1 MDFRTEA
8 RGWLE
13 ATCPDSLR
21 RGLGGYTAG
30 GRKAVYGNPDTKLWL
45 DRMAERGWTA
55 PTWPKGYGGAG
66 LSNADNMILDEE
78 MRRINAPAALT
89 GHGLTM
95 IGPAILEFGNDA
107 QCREHLPPIARGEI
121 RWCQGYSEP
130 GAGSDLAGLMMRAVE
145 DGDDY
150 IVNGSKIW
158 TSGAQGADWI
168 FCLVRT
174 DFQASKHEGISFL
187 VLDMDTPGVTVTP
200 IELISGASEFC
211 QTFFDDVR
219 VPKRNLIGQPGQGW
233 TVGKRLLQYERSSIG
248 GRGGTRQKAKTID
261 EWAKEYSGVVDGR
274 IADPAVRDAVTD
286 QRIGDEAYQ
295 LTIRRSFEEAT
306 SAVHARGAPSRSPAA
321 VHARGAPS
329 RSPAAVHAR
338 GAPSRS
344 PAEGS
349 APTFLSS
356 MFKLYGTEQNMRR
369 NDLLMDI
376 LGIQGLGWSGE
387 GFSGA
392 ERGSTRGWL
401 RSKANSIEG
410 GTSEIQRNIIA
421 KRVLGLPD

>member
-1 MDFRTEA
+1 MEFRLEA
-8 RGWLE
+8 RQWLT
-13 ATCPDSLR
+13 ANCPDSLR

-30 GRKAVYGNPDTKLWL
+30 GRKASYGNPDTKLWL

-55 PTWPKGYGGAG
+55 PTWPKEYGGGG
-66 LSNADNMILDEE
+66 LTNAEHMILDEE

-95 IGPAILEFGNDA
+95 IGPAIIEFGNDA

-130 GAGSDLAGLMMRAVE
+130 GAGSDLAGLMMRADE

-150 IVNGSKIW
+150 LVNGSKIW
-158 TSGAQGADWI
+158 TSGAVGADWI

-174 DFQASKHEGISFL
+174 DFEASKHEGISFL
-187 VLDMDTPGVTVTP
+187 VLDMETPGVTVTP

-248 GRGGTRQKAKTID
+248 GRGGTRQRAKTID
-261 EWAKEYSGVVDGR
+261 AWAKEYVGEVDGR
-274 IADPAVRDAVTD
+274 IADPAIRDAVAE
-286 QRIGDEAYQ
+286 QRIGDDAYQ

-306 SAVHARGAPSRSPAA
+306 SSQAPS
-321 VHARGAPS
+321 
-329 RSPAAVHAR
+329 
-338 GAPSRS
+338 
-344 PAEGS
+344 
-349 APTFLSS
+349 FLSS

-369 NDLLMDI
+369 NDLLMAI
-376 LGIQGLGWSGE
+376 LGTQGLGWAGD
-387 GFSGA
+387 GFTGA

>member
-1 MDFRTEA
+1 MMEFRLEA
-8 RGWLE
+8 REWLT
-13 ATCPDSLR
+13 ANCPDSLR

-30 GRKAVYGNPDTKLWL
+30 GRKATYGNPDTKLWL

-55 PTWPKGYGGAG
+55 PTWPKEYGGGG
-66 LSNADNMILDEE
+66 LTNAENMILDEE

-95 IGPAILEFGNDA
+95 IGPAIIEFGNDA

-130 GAGSDLAGLMMRAVE
+130 GAGSDLAGLMMRAEE

-150 IVNGSKIW
+150 VVNGSKIW
-158 TSGAQGADWI
+158 TSGAVGADWI

-174 DFQASKHEGISFL
+174 DFEASKHEGISFL
-187 VLDMDTPGVTVTP
+187 VLDMETPGVTVTP

-248 GRGGTRQKAKTID
+248 GRGGTRQRAKTID
-261 EWAKEYSGVVDGR
+261 EWAKEYVGEADGQ
-274 IADPAVRDAVTD
+274 IADPAVRDAVTE
-286 QRIGDEAYQ
+286 QRIGDDAYQ

-306 SAVHARGAPSRSPAA
+306 SSQAPS
-321 VHARGAPS
+321 
-329 RSPAAVHAR
+329 
-338 GAPSRS
+338 
-344 PAEGS
+344 
-349 APTFLSS
+349 FLSS

-369 NDLLMDI
+369 NDLLMSI
-376 LGIQGLGWSGE
+376 LGTQGLGWAGD
-387 GFSGA
+387 GFTGA

>member
-1 MDFRTEA
+1 MEFRLEA
-8 RGWLE
+8 REWL
-13 ATCPDSLR
+13 AANCPESMR

-30 GRKAVYGNPDTKLWL
+30 GRKATYANPDTKLWL

-55 PTWPKGYGGAG
+55 PTWSKEYGGGG
-66 LSNADNMILDEE
+66 LSNAENMILDDE

-95 IGPAILEFGNDA
+95 IGPAIIEFGTDA
-107 QCREHLPPIARGEI
+107 QCREHLPAIARGEI

-130 GAGSDLAGLMMRAVE
+130 GAGSDLAGLMMRAEE

-150 IVNGSKIW
+150 VVNGSKIW

-174 DFQASKHEGISFL
+174 DFEASKHEGISFL
-187 VLDMDTPGVTVTP
+187 VLDMETPGVIVTP

-219 VPKRNLIGQPGQGW
+219 VPKRNLIGKPGQGW

-261 EWAKEYSGVVDGR
+261 QWAKEYVGESNGR
-274 IADPAVRDAVTD
+274 IDNPAIRDAISE

-306 SAVHARGAPSRSPAA
+306 SSQAPS
-321 VHARGAPS
+321 
-329 RSPAAVHAR
+329 
-338 GAPSRS
+338 
-344 PAEGS
+344 
-349 APTFLSS
+349 FLSS

-369 NDLLMDI
+369 NDLLMTI
-376 LGIQGLGWSGE
+376 LGTQGLGWSGD

>member
-1 MDFRTEA
+1 MDFRSDA
-8 RGWLE
+8 REWLG
-13 ATCPDSLR
+13 TNCPPSLR
-21 RGLGGYTAG
+21 QGLGGYTAG
-30 GRKAVYGNPDTKLWL
+30 GRKAEYANPDTKLWL

-55 PTWPKGYGGAG
+55 PTWPKEYGGGG
-66 LSNADNMILDEE
+66 LDVQEHMILDEE
-78 MRRINAPAALT
+78 MRRINAPAPLA

-95 IGPAILEFGNDA
+95 IGPAILEFGTPA
-107 QCREHLPPIARGEI
+107 QCLEHLPFIVRGEI

-130 GAGSDLAGLMMRAVE
+130 GAGSDLASLQMRAVE

-158 TSGAQGADWI
+158 TSGADGADWI

-174 DFQASKHEGISFL
+174 DPEASKHEGISFL
-187 VLDMDTPGVTVTP
+187 VLDMETPGVTVTP
-200 IELISGASEFC
+200 IDLISGSSEFC

-219 VPKRNLIGQPGQGW
+219 VPKRNLIGKPGEGW

-248 GRGGTRQKAKTID
+248 GRGGTRQKAKTVD
-261 EWAKEYSGVVDGR
+261 EWAKEYVGESGGR
-274 IADPAVRDAVTD
+274 IADDAIRARVIK
-286 QRIGDEAYQ
+286 QSIGDNAYQ

-306 SAVHARGAPSRSPAA
+306 SSKAPS
-321 VHARGAPS
+321 
-329 RSPAAVHAR
+329 
-338 GAPSRS
+338 
-344 PAEGS
+344 
-349 APTFLSS
+349 FLSS
-356 MFKLYGTEQNMRR
+356 MFKLYGTEQNMSR

-376 LGIQGLGWSGE
+376 LGTQGLGWSGE

-410 GTSEIQRNIIA
+410 GSSEIQRNIIA
-421 KRVLGLPD
+421 KRVLSLPD

>member
-1 MDFRTEA
+1 MEFRLEA
-8 RGWLE
+8 REWLD
-13 ATCPDSLR
+13 ANCPDSMR
-21 RGLGGYTAG
+21 RGMGGYTAG

-55 PTWPKGYGGAG
+55 PTWPKEYGGGG
-66 LSNADNMILDEE
+66 LTNAENMVLDEE
-78 MRRINAPAALT
+78 MRRINAPAPLT

-95 IGPAILEFGNDA
+95 IGPAIIEFGTDA
-107 QCREHLPPIARGEI
+107 QCREHLPPITRGEV

-130 GAGSDLAGLMMRAVE
+130 GAGSDLAGLMMRAEE
-145 DGDDY
+145 DGDDFV
-150 IVNGSKIW
+150 VNGSKIW
-158 TSGAQGADWI
+158 TSGAVGADWI

-174 DFQASKHEGISFL
+174 DFEASKHEGISFL
-187 VLDMDTPGVTVTP
+187 VLDMETPGVTVTP

-261 EWAKEYSGVVDGR
+261 EWAKEYVGERDGR
-274 IADPAVRDAVTD
+274 IADPAIRDAVTE
-286 QRIGDEAYQ
+286 QRIGDDAYQ

-306 SAVHARGAPSRSPAA
+306 SSQAPS
-321 VHARGAPS
+321 
-329 RSPAAVHAR
+329 
-338 GAPSRS
+338 
-344 PAEGS
+344 
-349 APTFLSS
+349 FLSS
-356 MFKLYGTEQNMRR
+356 MFKLYGTEQNMSR
-369 NDLLMDI
+369 NDLLMAI
-376 LGIQGLGWSGE
+376 LGTQGLGWTGD
-387 GFSGA
+387 GFTGA

>member
-1 MDFRTEA
+1 MDFRGEV
-8 RGWLE
+8 RDWL
-13 ATCPDSLR
+13 AANCPESLR

-55 PTWPKGYGGAG
+55 PSWPRQYGGGG
-66 LSNADNMILDEE
+66 LNAAESMVLNEE
-78 MRRINAPAALT
+78 MRRINAPAPLV

-95 IGPAILEFGNDA
+95 IGPAILEFGTEA

-130 GAGSDLAGLMMRAVE
+130 GAGSDLASLQMRAVA

-150 IVNGSKIW
+150 TVNGAKIW
-158 TSGAQGADWI
+158 TSGADGADWI

-174 DFQASKHEGISFL
+174 DPDAPKHEGISFL
-187 VLDMDTPGVTVTP
+187 VLDMATPGVTVTP
-200 IELISGASEFC
+200 IDLISGSSEFC

-219 VPKRNLIGQPGQGW
+219 VPKRHLIGRPGEGW

-248 GRGGTRQKAKTID
+248 GRGGTRQKTKTIA
-261 EWAKEYSGVVDGR
+261 EWAKEYVGESAGR
-274 IADPAVRDAVTD
+274 IEDAAIRGRVAA
-286 QRIGDEAYQ
+286 QSMGDAAYQ
-295 LTIRRSFEEAT
+295 LTIRRSFEEAAN
-306 SAVHARGAPSRSPAA
+306 SAPS
-321 VHARGAPS
+321 
-329 RSPAAVHAR
+329 
-338 GAPSRS
+338 
-344 PAEGS
+344 
-349 APTFLSS
+349 FLSS
-356 MFKLYGTEQNMRR
+356 LFKLYGTEQNMRR
-369 NDLLMDI
+369 NDLLMEI
-376 LGIQGLGWSGE
+376 LGTQGLGWSGD
-387 GFSGA
+387 GFAGA
-392 ERGSTRGWL
+392 ERGATRGWL

>member
-1 MDFRTEA
+1 MEFRTEA
-8 RGWLE
+8 REWL
-13 ATCPDSLR
+13 AANCPDSLR
-21 RGLGGYTAG
+21 RGQGGYTAG

-55 PTWPKGYGGAG
+55 PTWPKEYSGGG
-66 LSNADNMILDEE
+66 LSNAENMILDEE
-78 MRRINAPAALT
+78 MRRINAPAPLA

-95 IGPAILEFGNDA
+95 IGPAILEFGTDG
-107 QCREHLPPIARGEI
+107 QCREHLPRIVRGEI

-130 GAGSDLAGLMMRAVE
+130 GAGSDLASLAMRAVE

-174 DFQASKHEGISFL
+174 DFEASKHEGISFL

-248 GRGGTRQKAKTID
+248 GRGGTRQRARTID
-261 EWAKEYSGVVDGR
+261 EWAKEYAGEVDGR
-274 IADPAVRDAVTD
+274 IADAGIRDAVTT
-286 QRIGDEAYQ
+286 QRIGDDAYQ

-306 SAVHARGAPSRSPAA
+306 TTQAPS
-321 VHARGAPS
+321 
-329 RSPAAVHAR
+329 
-338 GAPSRS
+338 
-344 PAEGS
+344 
-349 APTFLSS
+349 FLSS

-369 NDLLMDI
+369 NDLMMSI
-376 LGIQGLGWSGE
+376 LGTRGLGWSGDA
-387 GFSGA
+387 FTGA
-392 ERGSTRGWL
+392 ERGATRGWL

>member
-1 MDFRTEA
+1 MEFRLEA
-8 RGWLE
+8 REWLE
-13 ATCPDSLR
+13 ANCPESMR

-30 GRKAVYGNPDTKLWL
+30 GRKATYGNPDTKLWL

-55 PTWPKGYGGAG
+55 PTWPKEYGGGG
-66 LSNADNMILDEE
+66 LTNAENMILDDE

-95 IGPAILEFGNDA
+95 IGPAIIEFGNDA

-130 GAGSDLAGLMMRAVE
+130 GAGSDLAGLMMRAEE

-158 TSGAQGADWI
+158 TSGAVGADWI

-174 DFQASKHEGISFL
+174 DFEASKHEGISFL
-187 VLDMDTPGVTVTP
+187 VLDMETPGVTVTP

-248 GRGGTRQKAKTID
+248 GRGGTRQRAKTID
-261 EWAKEYSGVVDGR
+261 EWAKEYIGEHDGR
-274 IADPAVRDAVTD
+274 IADPAIRDAVSE
-286 QRIGDEAYQ
+286 QRIGDDAYQ

-306 SAVHARGAPSRSPAA
+306 SSQAPS
-321 VHARGAPS
+321 
-329 RSPAAVHAR
+329 
-338 GAPSRS
+338 
-344 PAEGS
+344 
-349 APTFLSS
+349 FLSS

-369 NDLLMDI
+369 NDLLMAI
-376 LGIQGLGWSGE
+376 LGTQGLGWAGE

>member
-1 MDFRTEA
+1 MAVAGSNNEVDFRSDA
-8 RGWLE
+8 REWL
-13 ATCPDSLR
+13 ATNCPPSLR
-21 RGLGGYTAG
+21 QGLGGYTAG
-30 GRKAVYGNPDTKLWL
+30 GRKAVYANSDTKLWL

-55 PTWPKGYGGAG
+55 PTWPKEYGGGG
-66 LSNADNMILDEE
+66 LDVQEHMILDEE
-78 MRRINAPAALT
+78 MRRINAPAPLA

-95 IGPAILEFGNDA
+95 IGPAILEFGTPA
-107 QCREHLPPIARGEI
+107 QCQEHLPFIVRGEI

-130 GAGSDLAGLMMRAVE
+130 GAGSDLASLQMRAVE

-158 TSGAQGADWI
+158 TSGADGADWI

-174 DFQASKHEGISFL
+174 NPEASKHEGISFL
-187 VLDMDTPGVTVTP
+187 VLDMETPGVTVTP
-200 IELISGASEFC
+200 IDLISGSSEFC

-219 VPKRNLIGQPGQGW
+219 VPKRNLIGKPGEGW

-248 GRGGTRQKAKTID
+248 GRGGTRQKAKTVD
-261 EWAKEYSGVVDGR
+261 EWAKEYVGENGGR
-274 IADPAVRDAVTD
+274 IADDAIRTRVIE
-286 QRIGDEAYQ
+286 QRIGDDAYQ

-306 SAVHARGAPSRSPAA
+306 SSKAPS
-321 VHARGAPS
+321 
-329 RSPAAVHAR
+329 
-338 GAPSRS
+338 
-344 PAEGS
+344 
-349 APTFLSS
+349 FLSS

-376 LGIQGLGWSGE
+376 LGTQGLGWSGE

-392 ERGSTRGWL
+392 ERGGTRGWL

-410 GTSEIQRNIIA
+410 GSSEIQRNIIA
-421 KRVLGLPD
+421 KRVLSLPD

>member
-1 MDFRTEA
+1 MDFRGEA
-8 RGWLE
+8 RAWLAE
-13 ATCPDSLR
+13 NCPESLR

-30 GRKAVYGNPDTKLWL
+30 GRKAVYANPDTKLWL

-55 PTWPKGYGGAG
+55 PTWPKAYGGGG
-66 LSNADNMILDEE
+66 LDVNENLILGEE
-78 MRRINAPAALT
+78 LGRINAPAPLA

-95 IGPAILEFGNDA
+95 IGPAILEFGTDA
-107 QCREHLPPIARGEI
+107 QCREHLPAIARGEI

-130 GAGSDLAGLMMRAVE
+130 GAGSDLASLQMRAEE

-150 IVNGSKIW
+150 VVNGSKIW
-158 TSGAQGADWI
+158 TSGADGADWI

-174 DFQASKHEGISFL
+174 DPNASKHEGISFL
-187 VLDMDTPGVTVTP
+187 VLDMESPGVTVTP
-200 IELISGASEFC
+200 IELISGSSEFC

-219 VPKRNLIGQPGQGW
+219 VPKRHLIGQPGQGW

-261 EWAKEYSGVVDGR
+261 AWAKEYMGEQDGR
-274 IADPAVRDAVTD
+274 IADSAIRDRVTQ
-286 QRIGDEAYQ
+286 QRIGDDAYQ
-295 LTIRRSFEEAT
+295 LTIRRSFEEAK
-306 SAVHARGAPSRSPAA
+306 SAKAPS
-321 VHARGAPS
+321 
-329 RSPAAVHAR
+329 
-338 GAPSRS
+338 
-344 PAEGS
+344 
-349 APTFLSS
+349 FLSS

-376 LGIQGLGWSGE
+376 LGGAGLGWAGT

-392 ERGSTRGWL
+392 ERGATRGWL

-410 GTSEIQRNIIA
+410 GSSEIQRNIIA

>member
-1 MDFRTEA
+1 MDFRLEA
-8 RGWLE
+8 REWLT
-13 ATCPDSLR
+13 ANCPDSLR

-30 GRKAVYGNPDTKLWL
+30 GRKATYGNPDTKLWL

-55 PTWPKGYGGAG
+55 PTWPKEYGGGG
-66 LSNADNMILDEE
+66 LTNAENMILDEE

-95 IGPAILEFGNDA
+95 IGPAIIEFGNDA

-130 GAGSDLAGLMMRAVE
+130 GAGSDLAGLMMRADE

-158 TSGAQGADWI
+158 TSGAVGADWI

-174 DFQASKHEGISFL
+174 DFEASKHEGISFL
-187 VLDMDTPGVTVTP
+187 VLDMETPGVTVTP

-219 VPKRNLIGQPGQGW
+219 VPKRNLIGQPGNGW

-261 EWAKEYSGVVDGR
+261 EWAKEYVGDIDGQ
-274 IADPAVRDAVTD
+274 IADPAIRDAVTE
-286 QRIGDEAYQ
+286 QRIGDDAYQ

-306 SAVHARGAPSRSPAA
+306 SSQAPS
-321 VHARGAPS
+321 
-329 RSPAAVHAR
+329 
-338 GAPSRS
+338 
-344 PAEGS
+344 
-349 APTFLSS
+349 FLSS

-369 NDLLMDI
+369 NDLLMAI
-376 LGIQGLGWSGE
+376 LGTQGLGWSGD
-387 GFSGA
+387 GFTGA

>member
-1 MDFRTEA
+1 MDFRVEA
-8 RGWLE
+8 REWLE
-13 ATCPDSLR
+13 ENCPDSLR
-21 RGLGGYTAG
+21 RGLGGYTSG
-30 GRKAVYGNPDTKLWL
+30 GRKATYGNPDTKLWL

-55 PTWPKGYGGAG
+55 PTWPREYSGGG
-66 LSNADNMILDEE
+66 LTNAENMILDEE

-107 QCREHLPPIARGEI
+107 QCREHLPSIVRGEI

-130 GAGSDLAGLMMRAVE
+130 GAGSDLAGLMMRAEE

-174 DFQASKHEGISFL
+174 DFDAPKHEGISFL

-219 VPKRNLIGQPGQGW
+219 VPKRNLIGEPGKGW

-248 GRGGTRQKAKTID
+248 GRGGTRQRQRTID
-261 EWAKEYSGVVDGR
+261 EWAKEYAGEADGR
-274 IADPAVRDAVTD
+274 IADPAIRDAVTA
-286 QRIGDEAYQ
+286 QRIGDDAYQ

-306 SAVHARGAPSRSPAA
+306 SSAAPS
-321 VHARGAPS
+321 
-329 RSPAAVHAR
+329 
-338 GAPSRS
+338 
-344 PAEGS
+344 
-349 APTFLSS
+349 FLSS

-369 NDLLMDI
+369 NDLMMDI
-376 LGIQGLGWSGE
+376 LGTQGLGWSGD

-392 ERGSTRGWL
+392 ERGTTRGWL

>member
-1 MDFRTEA
+1 MDFRAEA
-8 RGWLE
+8 REWL
-13 ATCPDSLR
+13 AANCPDSLR

-55 PTWPKGYGGAG
+55 PTWPREYSGGG
-66 LSNADNMILDEE
+66 LTNAENMILDEE
-78 MRRINAPAALT
+78 MRRINAPAALA

-107 QCREHLPPIARGEI
+107 QCREHLPSIVRGDI

-130 GAGSDLAGLMMRAVE
+130 GAGSDLAGLMMRAEE

-174 DFQASKHEGISFL
+174 DFDAPKHEGISFL

-219 VPKRNLIGQPGQGW
+219 VPKRNLIGEPGKGW

-248 GRGGTRQKAKTID
+248 GRGGTRQRQRTID
-261 EWAKEYSGVVDGR
+261 EWAKEYVGEVDGR
-274 IADPAVRDAVTD
+274 IADPAIREAVTA
-286 QRIGDEAYQ
+286 QRIGDDAYQ

-306 SAVHARGAPSRSPAA
+306 SSQAPS
-321 VHARGAPS
+321 
-329 RSPAAVHAR
+329 
-338 GAPSRS
+338 
-344 PAEGS
+344 
-349 APTFLSS
+349 FLSS

-369 NDLLMDI
+369 NDLMMEI
-376 LGIQGLGWSGE
+376 LGSRGLGWSGD
-387 GFSGA
+387 GFTGA
-392 ERGSTRGWL
+392 ERGATRGWL

>member
-1 MDFRTEA
+1 MDFRLEA
-8 RGWLE
+8 REWLE
-13 ATCPDSLR
+13 ANCPDSMR
-21 RGLGGYTAG
+21 RGMGGYTAG

-55 PTWPKGYGGAG
+55 PTWPREYGGGG
-66 LSNADNMILDEE
+66 LTNAENMILDEE

-95 IGPAILEFGNDA
+95 IGPAIIEFGTDA
-107 QCREHLPPIARGEI
+107 QCREHLPPIARGDV

-130 GAGSDLAGLMMRAVE
+130 GAGSDLAGLMMRAEE
-145 DGDDY
+145 DGDDFV
-150 IVNGSKIW
+150 VNGSKIW
-158 TSGAQGADWI
+158 TSGAVGADWI

-174 DFQASKHEGISFL
+174 DFEASKHEGISFL
-187 VLDMDTPGVTVTP
+187 VLDMETPGVTVTP

-219 VPKRNLIGQPGQGW
+219 VPKRNLIGAPGNGW

-261 EWAKEYSGVVDGR
+261 EWAKEYVGERDGR
-274 IADPAVRDAVTD
+274 IADPAIRDAVTE
-286 QRIGDEAYQ
+286 QRIGDDAYQ

-306 SAVHARGAPSRSPAA
+306 SSQAPS
-321 VHARGAPS
+321 
-329 RSPAAVHAR
+329 
-338 GAPSRS
+338 
-344 PAEGS
+344 
-349 APTFLSS
+349 FLSS
-356 MFKLYGTEQNMRR
+356 LFKLYGTEQNMRK
-369 NDLLMDI
+369 NDLLMAI
-376 LGIQGLGWSGE
+376 LGTQGLGWAGD
-387 GFSGA
+387 GFTGA

>member
-1 MDFRTEA
+1 MDFRGEA

-13 ATCPDSLR
+13 ENCPDSLR

-45 DRMAERGWTA
+45 NRMAERGWTA
-55 PTWPKGYGGAG
+55 PTWPKEYGGGG
-66 LSNADNMILDEE
+66 LSVADHAVLDEE
-78 MRRINAPAALT
+78 MRRINAPAPLS

-95 IGPAILEFGNDA
+95 IGPAILEFGTEA
-107 QCREHLPPIARGEI
+107 QCHEHLPPIARGEI

-130 GAGSDLAGLMMRAVE
+130 GAGSDLASLQMRAVE

-158 TSGAQGADWI
+158 TSGADGADWI

-174 DFQASKHEGISFL
+174 HPDAPKHEGISFL
-187 VLDMDTPGVTVTP
+187 VLDMDTPGVSVSP
-200 IELISGASEFC
+200 IELISGSSEFC

-219 VPKRNLIGQPGQGW
+219 VPKRHLISKPGQGW

-248 GRGGTRQKAKTID
+248 GRGGTRQKTKTID
-261 EWAKEYSGVVDGR
+261 EWAKEYAGESAGR
-274 IADPAVRDAVTD
+274 IADKAIRDRVIG
-286 QRIGDEAYQ
+286 QRIGDDAYQ
-295 LTIRRSFEEAT
+295 LTIRRSFEETT
-306 SAVHARGAPSRSPAA
+306 SSKAPS
-321 VHARGAPS
+321 
-329 RSPAAVHAR
+329 
-338 GAPSRS
+338 
-344 PAEGS
+344 
-349 APTFLSS
+349 FLSS

-369 NDLLMDI
+369 NDLLMEI
-376 LGIQGLGWSGE
+376 LGTQGLGWSGAE
-387 GFSGA
+387 FSGA

-410 GTSEIQRNIIA
+410 GSSEIQRNIIA

>member
-1 MDFRTEA
+1 MDFRAEA
-8 RGWLE
+8 REWL
-13 ATCPDSLR
+13 AANCPDSLR

-30 GRKAVYGNPDTKLWL
+30 GRKAVYGNPDTRLWL

-55 PTWPKGYGGAG
+55 PTWPRDYGGGG
-66 LSNADNMILDEE
+66 LTNAENMILDEE

-107 QCREHLPPIARGEI
+107 QCREHLPPIVRGDI

-130 GAGSDLAGLMMRAVE
+130 GAGSDLAGLMMRAEE

-174 DFQASKHEGISFL
+174 DFDAPKHEGISFL

-219 VPKRNLIGQPGQGW
+219 VPKRNLIGEPGKGW

-248 GRGGTRQKAKTID
+248 GRGGTRQRQRTID
-261 EWAKEYSGVVDGR
+261 EWAREYVGEVEGR
-274 IADPAVRDAVTD
+274 IADPAIRDAVTA
-286 QRIGDEAYQ
+286 QRIGDDAYQ

-306 SAVHARGAPSRSPAA
+306 SSQAPS
-321 VHARGAPS
+321 
-329 RSPAAVHAR
+329 
-338 GAPSRS
+338 
-344 PAEGS
+344 
-349 APTFLSS
+349 FLSS

-369 NDLLMDI
+369 NDLMMEI
-376 LGIQGLGWSGE
+376 LGTRGLGWSGDD
-387 GFSGA
+387 FSGA
-392 ERGSTRGWL
+392 ERGATRGWL

>member
-1 MDFRTEA
+1 MDFRLEA
-8 RGWLE
+8 REWLE
-13 ATCPDSLR
+13 SNCPDSMR

-30 GRKAVYGNPDTKLWL
+30 GRKATYPNPDTKLWL

-55 PTWPKGYGGAG
+55 PTWPKDYGGGG
-66 LSNADNMILDEE
+66 LTNAENMILDEE
-78 MRRINAPAALT
+78 MRRINAPAALA

-95 IGPAILEFGNDA
+95 IGPAIIEFGNDA

-130 GAGSDLAGLMMRAVE
+130 GAGSDLAGLMMRAEE

-150 IVNGSKIW
+150 VVNGSKIW

-174 DFQASKHEGISFL
+174 DFEASKHEGISFL

-248 GRGGTRQKAKTID
+248 GRGGTRQRAKTID
-261 EWAKEYSGVVDGR
+261 EWAKDYVGESNGR
-274 IADPAVRDAVTD
+274 IADPAIRDAISE

-306 SAVHARGAPSRSPAA
+306 SSQAPS
-321 VHARGAPS
+321 
-329 RSPAAVHAR
+329 
-338 GAPSRS
+338 
-344 PAEGS
+344 
-349 APTFLSS
+349 FLSS

-376 LGIQGLGWSGE
+376 LGTQGLGWSGD

>member
-1 MDFRTEA
+1 MEFRLEA
-8 RGWLE
+8 REWLT
-13 ATCPDSLR
+13 ANCPDSLR

-30 GRKAVYGNPDTKLWL
+30 GRKATYANPDTKLWL

-55 PTWPKGYGGAG
+55 PTWPKEYGGGG
-66 LSNADNMILDEE
+66 LTNAENMILDEE
-78 MRRINAPAALT
+78 MRRINAPAALA

-95 IGPAILEFGNDA
+95 IGPAIIEFGNDA

-130 GAGSDLAGLMMRAVE
+130 GAGSDLAGLMMRADE

-158 TSGAQGADWI
+158 TSGAVGADWI

-174 DFQASKHEGISFL
+174 DFEASKHEGISFL

-219 VPKRNLIGQPGQGW
+219 VPKRNLIGQPGNGW

-248 GRGGTRQKAKTID
+248 GRGGTRQRAKTID
-261 EWAKEYSGVVDGR
+261 EWAKEYVGEVDGR
-274 IADPAVRDAVTD
+274 IADPAIRDSVTE
-286 QRIGDEAYQ
+286 QRIGDDAYQ

-306 SAVHARGAPSRSPAA
+306 SSQAPS
-321 VHARGAPS
+321 
-329 RSPAAVHAR
+329 
-338 GAPSRS
+338 
-344 PAEGS
+344 
-349 APTFLSS
+349 FLSS

-369 NDLLMDI
+369 NDLLMAI
-376 LGIQGLGWSGE
+376 LGTQGLGWAGD
-387 GFSGA
+387 GFTGA

-410 GTSEIQRNIIA
+410 GTSEIQQHHRQA
-421 KRVLGLPD
+421 GAGPAGLT

>member
-1 MDFRTEA
+1 MEFRLEA
-8 RGWLE
+8 REWLS
-13 ATCPDSLR
+13 ANCPESMR

-30 GRKAVYGNPDTKLWL
+30 GRKATYANPDTKLWL

-55 PTWPKGYGGAG
+55 PTWPKGYGGGG
-66 LSNADNMILDEE
+66 LTNAENMVLDEE
-78 MRRINAPAALT
+78 MRRINAPAPLA

-95 IGPAILEFGNDA
+95 IGPAIIEFGTDA
-107 QCREHLPPIARGEI
+107 QCREHLPRIARGEI

-130 GAGSDLAGLMMRAVE
+130 GAGSDLAGLMMRAEE

-150 IVNGSKIW
+150 VVNGSKIW
-158 TSGAQGADWI
+158 TSGALGADWI

-174 DFQASKHEGISFL
+174 DFEASKHEGISFL
-187 VLDMDTPGVTVTP
+187 VLDMETPGVTVTP
-200 IELISGASEFC
+200 IELISGSSEFC

-248 GRGGTRQKAKTID
+248 GRGGTRQRARTID
-261 EWAKEYSGVVDGR
+261 EWAKEYVGEANGQ
-274 IADPAVRDAVTD
+274 IADPAIRDAVTE
-286 QRIGDEAYQ
+286 QRIGDDAYQ

-306 SAVHARGAPSRSPAA
+306 SSQAPS
-321 VHARGAPS
+321 
-329 RSPAAVHAR
+329 
-338 GAPSRS
+338 
-344 PAEGS
+344 
-349 APTFLSS
+349 FLSS

-369 NDLLMDI
+369 NDLLMAI
-376 LGIQGLGWSGE
+376 LGTQGLGWSGDS
-387 GFSGA
+387 FTGA